1 MFSGSTNFS
10 GRVFLKK
17 RNLSSISFQKSYM
30 ELRNFLSFKFL
41 GNLIK
46 NESYFK
52 TIAIIILYIKFL
64 VKKTGILVKNEE
76 FIYKTFTNKSNFQY
90 YLKELLE
97 NEIIAKK
104 WLEESKKGNK

>member
-1 MFSGSTNFS
+1 
-10 GRVFLKK
+10 
-17 RNLSSISFQKSYM
+17 M

-64 VKKTGILVKNEE
+64 VKKTGILVKMKNL
-76 FIYKTFTNKSNFQY
+76 FIKLLPTKVTFS
-90 YLKELLE
+90 
-97 NEIIAKK
+97 II
-104 WLEESKKGNK
+104 